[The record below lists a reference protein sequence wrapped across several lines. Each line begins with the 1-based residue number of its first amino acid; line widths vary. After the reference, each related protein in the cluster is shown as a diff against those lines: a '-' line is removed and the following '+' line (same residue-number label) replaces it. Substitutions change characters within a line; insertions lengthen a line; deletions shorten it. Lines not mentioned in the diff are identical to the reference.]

1 MISEASKVKAKYRL
15 GIVDK
20 TKVSMD
26 GNIRSA
32 AVRCV
37 LVTDKDNV
45 GVIRVQRPVQRLSF
59 IFLVEEQWDIVYMNF
74 MLSAW
79 FNEEH
84 LQ

>member
-1 MISEASKVKAKYRL
+1 MKAKYRL
-15 GIVDK
+15 GIVDE

-37 LVTDKDNV
+37 LVIDKDNV

-59 IFLVEEQWDIVYMNF
+59 IFPVEEQWDIVYMNF